1 MARSGFDLSDFP
13 FDLETLIED
22 AIEQILAHEDPQLFI
37 TWMREH
43 FYDYY
48 TGTDG
53 RQPGLFSEPPGSDPN
68 QFVMDSEMARALAI
82 NFASMIWNGVPLPSN
97 HFKPQPMEM
106 PKRNDPCHCGSGKKY
121 KHCCAQLPPIP
132 SISVNEIWPIIFE
145 KLDKDVAARAIRE
158 NHVPID
164 ALGMIACDYLDL
176 DKPKKA
182 VTLLEPLFEGTIR
195 KTKDDAEYA
204 LTLLCN
210 AYDELGYRK
219 KKTTLLQTII
229 DGVARSPLR
238 SGAWQRL
245 ATIRIDNGDEDG
257 AWAAFQNA
265 QRDDPDS
272 ISLSLLEVQI
282 LNAQGHNDKARE
294 RAGFWVRK
302 MRRAG
307 LEDDEMPLAFLIA
320 VSENP
325 IEAFA
330 DMCME
335 MDDDAGLLLK
345 EWLTSVADRPLPE
358 YSIVDE
364 IIPTGVEEEEG
375 MAMLRKQLSSYG
387 MDQPQVDEAL
397 QEFKNQLE
405 ESGDDDTEDDSDE
418 NLFAVES
425 DGRLLEAPEQ
435 VRQLEQ
441 EWHRIYPLDKP
452 FSVHDAPFGEND
464 PWDVFEELE
473 WVNWLLNN
481 SAAFDSLDILD
492 DLATALMLHPQIGA
506 AWLDETML
514 KPILHRA
521 EAILEKALEA
531 DTDAQLHWVMHEN
544 RPVLRALSRL
554 VQLTM
559 LDGDLNELLLRAQR
573 LIAINP
579 HDNHGFR
586 MIVMNQLIHQNRD
599 EHALE
604 LAERFPNDMNPEVAY
619 GRVLALY
626 RLGRQKEAVEALG
639 NSLEYLGKIPRY
651 LIAKRVKK
659 PKLTPDRTMLGGD
672 DQAWYY
678 REEMRDVWQQTP
690 GAIGW
695 LKKAE
700 KAFL

>member
-1 MARSGFDLSDFP
+1 MAHSGFDLDDFP
-13 FDLETLIED
+13 FDLESLIED

-43 FYDYY
+43 IYIYY
-48 TGTDG
+48 TGAAD
-53 RQPGLFSEPPGSDPN
+53 RQQGLFDQPPAADTE
-68 QFVMDSEMARALAI
+68 QFVLDSEMARALAV

-97 HFKPQPMEM
+97 HFKPQPMAM

-121 KHCCAQLPPIP
+121 KHCCAHLPPMP
-132 SISVNEIWPIIFE
+132 GISTNEIWPVVFE

-164 ALGMIACDYLDL
+164 ALGMIACDYLEL

-204 LTLLCN
+204 MTLLCN
-210 AYDELGYRK
+210 AYDELGYHK
-219 KKTTLLQTII
+219 KKTALLQTII
-229 DGVARSPLR
+229 DSVARSPLR

-245 ATIRIDNGDEDG
+245 ATIRIDNGDADG
-257 AWAAFQNA
+257 AWAAFHKA
-265 QRDDPDS
+265 QRDDPNS

-282 LNAQGHNDKARE
+282 LNVQGLNEKARE
-294 RAGFWVRK
+294 RADFWVRK

-320 VSENP
+320 VSEDP
-325 IEAFA
+325 TEAFA
-330 DMCME
+330 NFGLE

-345 EWLTSVADRPLPE
+345 QWLTSVADRPLPE

-364 IIPTGVEEEEG
+364 LTPAGVDEEEN
-375 MAMLRKQLSSYG
+375 MAMLRKQFSSYG
-387 MDQPQVDEAL
+387 MDQLQVDEAL

-405 ESGDDDTEDDSDE
+405 ESEDADTGDDLDED
-418 NLFAVES
+418 LFVVES
-425 DGRLLEAPEQ
+425 NGRSLEAPEQ
-435 VRQLEQ
+435 LQQLEQ
-441 EWHRIYPLDKP
+441 DWHHIYPLDKP
-452 FSVHDAPFGEND
+452 FSIHQTPFGEDD
-464 PWDVFEELE
+464 PWGVFEEME
-473 WVNWLLNN
+473 WVSWLLDNP
-481 SAAFDSLDILD
+481 AAFDSLDILD

-506 AWLDETML
+506 PWLDETML

-521 EAILEKALEA
+521 EAILENLLATA
-531 DTDAQLHWVMHEN
+531 PDTQLHWVMSEN
-544 RPVLRALSRL
+544 RPALRALFRL
-554 VQLTM
+554 ATLAM
-559 LDGDLNELLLRAQR
+559 MDGDLNEVLLRAQR

-579 HDNHGFR
+579 SDNHGFR

-599 EHALE
+599 EQALE
-604 LAERFPNDMNPEVAY
+604 LAEGFPNDMNPEVAY

-659 PKLTPDRTMLGGD
+659 PKLDPERTMFGGD

-690 GAIGW
+690 GAIDW